1 MKRKPYPLSAWLL
14 ALACAL
20 FFISF
25 SVVAVLHFRPLYY
38 FDIKALGVEE
48 TSGLP
53 EEEIRANYDALI
65 DYNSLSWHGCLQ
77 FPTLPMSE
85 GGRIHFEDVR
95 TIFVF
100 VQYLCIVSFLA
111 AAVGGFFR
119 LRKRD
124 GAFLKLAGILTPAIP
139 AILGVLIACSWDSFF
154 VMFHKLLFRNDYW
167 LFDPETDPVITILPD
182 AFFLHC
188 AAAILLLVLL
198 LCGASFLAGTLISPR
213 RSPQPCSPDFL
224 PHKKG

>member
-1 MKRKPYPLSAWLL
+1 MQKQPPRFSFGTAACELCLFRKELSTYEKKTLPSLRL
-14 ALACAL
+14 ASGPGLRAV
-20 FFISF
+20 FISF

-85 GGRIHFEDVR
+85 GGRIHFEEVR

-111 AAVGGFFR
+111 AAVGGFS
-119 LRKRD
+119 
-124 GAFLKLAGILTPAIP
+124 
-139 AILGVLIACSWDSFF
+139 ACA
-154 VMFHKLLFRNDYW
+154 K
-167 LFDPETDPVITILPD
+167 
-182 AFFLHC
+182 
-188 AAAILLLVLL
+188 
-198 LCGASFLAGTLISPR
+198 GTEP
-213 RSPQPCSPDFL
+213 F
-224 PHKKG
+224 